1 MTIKSGDHFFDP
13 VRFDFGVVV
22 QQNLDLTRCG
32 DQSSV
37 ARASEA
43 GVVIK
48 GNHFN
53 FGVVT
58 GKQFTRVVA
67 AGIVGDDDFM
77 FTMRLSAKRI
87 ETGG

>member
-22 QQNLDLTRCG
+22 EQNFYFAIRG
-32 DQSSV
+32 DQAGV
-37 ARASEA
+37 ARACEA